1 MRNLIFTF
9 NRKTTF
15 ITIATAIVLVNIFGI
30 NSFGANVGS
39 FAEVAVLTDFVF
51 VIPCIYIL
59 CFRKELKRALIKSI
73 AIASLGFWGAGL
85 LIPESQQS
93 IIQEYGT
100 FRYIGLTVLFLIE
113 LKLALVIWRAVFKG
127 VDKDEI
133 VTEITDSS
141 DMPEWVARL
150 MAWEASIWRK
160 IIQKFRKSE

>member
-1 MRNLIFTF
+1 MRNFISTF

-15 ITIATAIVLVNIFGI
+15 ITIAIAIVLVNIFSI
-30 NSFGANVGS
+30 NSFDTKIGS
-39 FAEVAVLTDFVF
+39 FAEVAVLTDFVL

-59 CFRKELKRALIKSI
+59 CFRKELKQALIKSI

-85 LIPESQQS
+85 LIPESQQN
-93 IIQEYGT
+93 IIQEYGML
-100 FRYIGLTVLFLIE
+100 RYVGLTVLFLIE
-113 LKLALVIWRAVFKG
+113 LKLAFLIWRAVFKG

-133 VTEITDSS
+133 VNEITDSS

-160 IIQKFRKSE
+160 IIQKFRKPE